1 MRDFFYCLIF
11 PHPLNNHRA
20 RFLHHRTILFLISFF
35 IITSLFFS
43 SAANPFAEKLKAFA
57 DISVQE
63 LVTLTNQKRAENGF
77 GTLSENSQLS
87 IAAGKKADDMFAKN
101 YWAHNS
107 PDGITPWVFIKQ
119 AGYNYV
125 YAGENLARGFNSSSD
140 VVNAWMASSTHRA
153 NILSAN
159 YKDVGFAVKSGSL
172 NGEQT
177 FLVVQEFGSRQVLS
191 AARKNTVQK
200 QKTATAKKV
209 LGFEISSYLPFKPNL
224 SKSAEIAIILILGFM
239 AVLLTDLVLT
249 ERRKIARFVGHNL
262 DHAIFLTVIVLVIY
276 IFNTGVVL

>member
-1 MRDFFYCLIF
+1 M
-11 PHPLNNHRA
+11 
-20 RFLHHRTILFLISFF
+20 
-35 IITSLFFS
+35 FFS